1 MRICT
6 KSGQPKPID
15 GFYKDCIKKDG
26 LKSYCKEC
34 ANGMNK
40 DYYTAKRKE
49 AARKRQA
56 EVAKD
61 GKMDCKRGKSV
72 AKPANATAKP
82 VANATAKPAN
92 ATTGKSLPAV
102 ARQRKEELVKA
113 TLLFSKI
120 VNTAYDAV
128 AEAFGLEEAEVQVI
142 VKPKTNKSKK

>member
-6 KSGQPKPID
+6 KCGQPKPID
-15 GFYKDCIKKDG
+15 GFYKDCTKKDG

-40 DYYTAKRKE
+40 DYYTTKRKRLAE
-49 AARKRQA
+49 AAKP
-56 EVAKD
+56 VAKD
-61 GKMDCKRGKSV
+61 GKAV
-72 AKPANATAKP
+72 AKP
-82 VANATAKPAN
+82 VAK
-92 ATTGKSLPAV
+92 ATTEKSLLAV
-102 ARQRKEELVKA
+102 ARQRKEELMKA

-128 AEAFGLEEAEVQVI
+128 AEAFGLEDAEVQVI